1 MERLVQYLDDLE
13 DLFYVLPLIWEK
25 IRRLASLTL
34 FLLSSVALQA
44 LCIYLAL
51 EFPPMAVALAALLI
65 VTALYRSVVYY
76 GPRPA

>member
-13 DLFYVLPLIWEK
+13 DLFYAFPLIWEK
-25 IRRLASLTL
+25 IRRLASLSL
-34 FLLSSVALQA
+34 FLTSSVALQL

-51 EFPPMAVALAALLI
+51 EFPPLAVALAALLI
-65 VTALYRSVVYY
+65 VTALYRSVVYH